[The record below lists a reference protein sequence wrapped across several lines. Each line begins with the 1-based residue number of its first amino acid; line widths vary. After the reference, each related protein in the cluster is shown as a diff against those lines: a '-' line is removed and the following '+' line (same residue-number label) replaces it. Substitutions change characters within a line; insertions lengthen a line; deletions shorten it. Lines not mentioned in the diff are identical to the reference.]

1 MVKSA
6 QTHGFPHVITPAVIM
21 ILQRVRVKAGSAG
34 AMEMNGRVNRE
45 VDWGAEAPRV
55 ARAAIFSP
63 PHFSALRAERRVI
76 CLAVKLVIAP
86 PSIIG

>member
-1 MVKSA
+1 
-6 QTHGFPHVITPAVIM
+6 M
-21 ILQRVRVKAGSAG
+21 ILQRVRVKAGSAE

-45 VDWGAEAPRV
+45 VDWGAEVPCV
-55 ARAAIFSP
+55 AWSAIFSL
-63 PHFSALRAERRVI
+63 HFSVLRAEHRVI